1 MLEQKCKK
9 HWITFTN
16 TYAGT
21 VVLEQS
27 EQFEKISDI
36 PTMTMT
42 GMSMTGRC
50 KHRNTGASTGM
61 DRNTGESRRNAPEYT
76 VCVNVYDVCV
86 CSVWLYFVF
95 NVSRTN

>member
-27 EQFEKISDI
+27 EQFEICSDI
-36 PTMTMT
+36 PTL
-42 GMSMTGRC
+42 
-50 KHRNTGASTGM
+50 
-61 DRNTGESRRNAPEYT
+61 T
-76 VCVNVYDVCV
+76 VLD
-86 CSVWLYFVF
+86 LG
-95 NVSRTN
+95 

>member
-27 EQFEKISDI
+27 EQFEICSDI
-36 PTMTMT
+36 PILDLTIM
-42 GMSMTGRC
+42 
-50 KHRNTGASTGM
+50 
-61 DRNTGESRRNAPEYT
+61 Y
-76 VCVNVYDVCV
+76 
-86 CSVWLYFVF
+86 
-95 NVSRTN
+95 

>member
-27 EQFEKISDI
+27 EQFEICSDI
-36 PTMTMT
+36 PI
-42 GMSMTGRC
+42 
-50 KHRNTGASTGM
+50 
-61 DRNTGESRRNAPEYT
+61 Y
-76 VCVNVYDVCV
+76 VYDYVYDYV
-86 CSVWLYFVF
+86 YVY
-95 NVSRTN
+95 VSITGHSISQC

>member
-27 EQFEKISDI
+27 EQFEICSDI
-36 PTMTMT
+36 PNID
-42 GMSMTGRC
+42 SC
-50 KHRNTGASTGM
+50 KCTANRLFT
-61 DRNTGESRRNAPEYT
+61 T
-76 VCVNVYDVCV
+76 VTIHGP
-86 CSVWLYFVF
+86 WP
-95 NVSRTN
+95 

>member
-27 EQFEKISDI
+27 EQFEIFSDI
-36 PTMTMT
+36 PTYGYAYAYAM
-42 GMSMTGRC
+42 GMAMPWLWQSQSRQNDVHATTSSTRQDCRPAEKKITQTKFCSMVKTC
-50 KHRNTGASTGM
+50 
-61 DRNTGESRRNAPEYT
+61 
-76 VCVNVYDVCV
+76 
-86 CSVWLYFVF
+86 
-95 NVSRTN
+95 

>member
-27 EQFEKISDI
+27 EQFEFFSDI
-36 PTMTMT
+36 PSI
-42 GMSMTGRC
+42 GIGIC
-50 KHRNTGASTGM
+50 IGIGIGAIAIGI
-61 DRNTGESRRNAPEYT
+61 GIGIAIA
-76 VCVNVYDVCV
+76 
-86 CSVWLYFVF
+86 
-95 NVSRTN
+95 

>member
-27 EQFEKISDI
+27 EQFEFFSDI
-36 PTMTMT
+36 PSYAYAMAMAMAMAMPMAMPMA
-42 GMSMTGRC
+42 G
-50 KHRNTGASTGM
+50 
-61 DRNTGESRRNAPEYT
+61 
-76 VCVNVYDVCV
+76 
-86 CSVWLYFVF
+86 L
-95 NVSRTN
+95 

>member
-27 EQFEKISDI
+27 EQFEICSDI
-36 PTMTMT
+36 PTIDIVI
-42 GMSMTGRC
+42 
-50 KHRNTGASTGM
+50 HI
-61 DRNTGESRRNAPEYT
+61 
-76 VCVNVYDVCV
+76 
-86 CSVWLYFVF
+86 CSHSYRICYLVDIDIVI
-95 NVSRTN
+95 V

>member
-27 EQFEKISDI
+27 EQFEICSDI
-36 PTMTMT
+36 PI
-42 GMSMTGRC
+42 
-50 KHRNTGASTGM
+50 
-61 DRNTGESRRNAPEYT
+61 Y
-76 VCVNVYDVCV
+76 VYDYVYDCLCLCLCEYNRTLDKPV
-86 CSVWLYFVF
+86 QWLPCPVPSWVPNTIGTWGGNSVKF
-95 NVSRTN
+95 S

>member
-27 EQFEKISDI
+27 EQSDI
-36 PTMTMT
+36 PTY
-42 GMSMTGRC
+42 
-50 KHRNTGASTGM
+50 
-61 DRNTGESRRNAPEYT
+61 GE
-76 VCVNVYDVCV
+76 CVRWAIIEKVR
-86 CSVWLYFVF
+86 S
-95 NVSRTN
+95 

>member
-27 EQFEKISDI
+27 EQFEFFSDI
-36 PTMTMT
+36 PT
-42 GMSMTGRC
+42 
-50 KHRNTGASTGM
+50 
-61 DRNTGESRRNAPEYT
+61 
-76 VCVNVYDVCV
+76 
-86 CSVWLYFVF
+86 
-95 NVSRTN
+95 

>member
-27 EQFEKISDI
+27 EQFEFFSDI
-36 PTMTMT
+36 PTSGSGQCQGYRSKRRQVGSATNKMAT
-42 GMSMTGRC
+42 
-50 KHRNTGASTGM
+50 
-61 DRNTGESRRNAPEYT
+61 RRNGDNLNGDNYSHIG
-76 VCVNVYDVCV
+76 D
-86 CSVWLYFVF
+86 
-95 NVSRTN
+95 R

>member
-27 EQFEKISDI
+27 EQFEKFSDI
-36 PTMTMT
+36 PTIGIGQWSMTM
-42 GMSMTGRC
+42 
-50 KHRNTGASTGM
+50 
-61 DRNTGESRRNAPEYT
+61 
-76 VCVNVYDVCV
+76 VI
-86 CSVWLYFVF
+86 
-95 NVSRTN
+95 